1 MNLGKINII
10 TPPDKLFNLN
20 MSYLLIKP
28 SLNVKQQFQ
37 TIQSHNIEELKVDE
51 VQIDS
56 NDIKS
61 EEPKVEKKTT
71 KKPAKTKVK

>member
-1 MNLGKINII
+1 
-10 TPPDKLFNLN
+10 
-20 MSYLLIKP
+20 
-28 SLNVKQQFQ
+28 
-37 TIQSHNIEELKVDE
+37 LKVDE